1 LERAGATLLAY
12 ANRCFGRS
20 CGLPVDVCR
29 IVDVTRRP
37 PLSRCPTAVEDLALQ
52 EMRQTFRWIDHIDRD
67 CTMIR
72 RCVAGRAM
80 VDGRGVHL
88 NSWCRLGRLL
98 RADVR
103 TVRRWH
109 AEGLLLIVS
118 QLGGRSD

>member
-1 LERAGATLLAY
+1 M
-12 ANRCFGRS
+12 
-20 CGLPVDVCR
+20 
-29 IVDVTRRP
+29 
-37 PLSRCPTAVEDLALQ
+37 AVEDDLALQ

-72 RCVAGRAM
+72 RCVVGRAM

-103 TVRRWH
+103 AVRRWH
-109 AEGLLLIVS
+109 AEGLLVIVS
-118 QLGGRSD
+118 SLTGTARACSPTCEQVAPCLGRGVV